1 MIEEIEMIEVVYPEC
16 SEEEYMNYDLQPVF
30 FGSALNN
37 FGVKELLDV
46 FIDIAPQPQ
55 AKEADIRIV
64 EPFEEQFTG
73 FVFKIHAN
81 MDPKHRDRLAFVKIV
96 SGKFERN
103 KNYLHVRSDKKIDR
117 KSVV

>member
-1 MIEEIEMIEVVYPEC
+1 MIEEIEMIEVVYPEFY
-16 SEEEYMNYDLQPVF
+16 EEEYMNFNLQPVF

-37 FGVKELLDV
+37 FGVKELLDA

-81 MDPKHRDRLAFVKIV
+81 MDPKHRDRSEEHTSELQSRGHLVCRLLLEKT
-96 SGKFERN
+96 N
-103 KNYLHVRSDKKIDR
+103 RS
-117 KSVV
+117 